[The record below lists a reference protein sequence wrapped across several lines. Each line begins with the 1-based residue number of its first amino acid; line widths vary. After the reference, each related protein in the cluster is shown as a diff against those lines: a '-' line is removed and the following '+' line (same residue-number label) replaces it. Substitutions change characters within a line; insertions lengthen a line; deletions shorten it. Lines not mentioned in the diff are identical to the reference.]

1 MMDRDE
7 LLTIR
12 LQELK
17 EDISLVV
24 KVLNRATSR
33 GDDLNIIGKLVKTGG
48 DDTIGESLLSAQRN
62 LRYLADDLGDAT
74 ENLTELVEKMHADL
88 NRLSARLS
96 TAALAATAVN
106 ERMQALD
113 TFVDREFQNIDN
125 NLNYSRDMIYNIDDL
140 IEELHT
146 TTDREIAWNKF
157 DKLIDECQPL
167 FADYVDFLSGVTLR
181 DYRLDDGVAFQA
193 DRVFEALAV
202 QRIAMPGR
210 QGHLPTKLSS
220 LAKFQF
226 PEWTVWDVPLAGY
239 HAGLFRCDIEDPI
252 IKRFR
257 QLHEPT
263 FPTDVFAQQLF
274 AEVYASCFVGL
285 AYGYAALLLHLH
297 PRNTARTAENPSAAD
312 RAHVIL
318 ETLDYFGKT
327 DPTYSGY
334 VHKLREWWEV
344 AAAGVT
350 TVSANDAEVLT
361 KFVTE
366 VLEQRLADRM
376 RPEPYTPDR
385 WHNATKDVAT
395 KQDFQAPRQPEV
407 LDQLNA
413 AWHLRITQPDSVA
426 DFTADDLNEGTRYG
440 QPASD
445 PSLRRQTD
453 VRR

>member
-1 MMDRDE
+1 
-7 LLTIR
+7 
-12 LQELK
+12 
-17 EDISLVV
+17 
-24 KVLNRATSR
+24 
-33 GDDLNIIGKLVKTGG
+33 
-48 DDTIGESLLSAQRN
+48 
-62 LRYLADDLGDAT
+62 
-74 ENLTELVEKMHADL
+74 
-88 NRLSARLS
+88 
-96 TAALAATAVN
+96 
-106 ERMQALD
+106 
-113 TFVDREFQNIDN
+113 
-125 NLNYSRDMIYNIDDL
+125 MIYNIDDL
-140 IEELHT
+140 IAELDM
-146 TTDREIAWNKF
+146 TTDRDLAWNKF

-226 PEWTVWDVPLAGY
+226 PEWTVWDVPLAGH
-239 HAGLFRCDIEDPI
+239 HAGLFRCDIGESI
-252 IKRFR
+252 IERYR
-257 QLHEPT
+257 QLHESM

-297 PRNTARTAENPSAAD
+297 PRKTERTAETPSAAE

-318 ETLDYFGKT
+318 ETLDYFGT
-327 DPTYSGY
+327 NDPAYSGY
-334 VHKLREWWEV
+334 VQQLRKWWEV
-344 AAAGVT
+344 AAAGAA
-350 TVSANDAEVLT
+350 TVPADDAEVLT
-361 KFVTE
+361 KFVRE
-366 VLEQRLADRM
+366 MLDKRLADRM
-376 RPEPYTPDR
+376 RPDPYTPDR
-385 WHNATKDVAT
+385 WRNATKDVVT

-413 AWHLRITQPDSVA
+413 AWHLRITQPASVA

-440 QPASD
+440 QPAPA